1 MKSNEDFMP
10 WERLDDELKTLE
22 MALNVNDIGV
32 IRLIMERLIPDYTP
46 SSDIVDWV
54 YAAESA

>member
-1 MKSNEDFMP
+1 
-10 WERLDDELKTLE
+10 